1 MENPQKNASELKGKS
16 GIRRLIN
23 ATRYSWQGYKAAW
36 KTEEAFRQ
44 EAILA
49 MIMIPVAIFLPV
61 ELVEKLLMISTVAL
75 VVIVEIINS
84 AIEATIDRFGNEIHP
99 LSGKAKDLGSGAV
112 LVALLLC
119 ASVWLSI
126 LIHRFL

>member
-1 MENPQKNASELKGKS
+1 MDAPQKNASDLKGKS

-36 KTEEAFRQ
+36 QTEEAFRQ

-49 MIMIPVAIFLPV
+49 MVMIPVAIILPL
-61 ELVEKLLMISTVAL
+61 ELLEKLLMISTVVL

-112 LVALLLC
+112 LLALLLC
-119 ASVWLSI
+119 GGVWLSI
-126 LIHRFL
+126 LINRFL

>member
-1 MENPQKNASELKGKS
+1 MDNPQKNASELKGKS

-49 MIMIPVAIFLPV
+49 IIMIPVAIFLPV
-61 ELVEKLLMISTVAL
+61 DLVEKLLMISTVVL

-112 LVALLLC
+112 LLALCLC
-119 ASVWLSI
+119 GGVWLSI

>member
-112 LVALLLC
+112 LLALLLC